1 MAGPKFGALN
11 ATAQRLAAGSRE
23 RVPLPFLT
31 VATRA
36 GAITS
41 LGSEAPR
48 AVPPESGAMRNG
60 ITPIYCC
67 ASRRKIRQSQA

>member
-1 MAGPKFGALN
+1 MAGPKFGALTQLR
-11 ATAQRLAAGSRE
+11 APRQQVQEESPPFPHRRH
-23 RVPLPFLT
+23 PLVLLHRW
-31 VATRA
+31 VR
-36 GAITS
+36 G
-41 LGSEAPR
+41 PR